1 MDRPTAAGVAPGA
14 LDRVVRRVE
23 RQIVGVRH
31 CQLSLMRFLISIP
44 EMLRLANAGIGV
56 NGGYGAFSQS

>member
-1 MDRPTAAGVAPGA
+1 MGRPAAAGVAPGA

-31 CQLSLMRFLISIP
+31 CQLSLMRCLISISK
-44 EMLRLANAGIGV
+44 MLRLTSADIGV
-56 NGGYGAFSQS
+56 NGGYGAFRLS